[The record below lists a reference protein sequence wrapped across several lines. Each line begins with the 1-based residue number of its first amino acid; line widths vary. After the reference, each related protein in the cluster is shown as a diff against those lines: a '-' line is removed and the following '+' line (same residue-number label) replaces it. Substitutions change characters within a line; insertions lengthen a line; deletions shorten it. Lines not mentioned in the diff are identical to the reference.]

1 MRDEFEEIRKQII
14 VYWGVDERALVVKV
28 TVNKGE
34 ERFTLPVPVPIS
46 IQAGVSLMIIH
57 YHG

>member
-1 MRDEFEEIRKQII
+1 MK
-14 VYWGVDERALVVKV
+14 VYWGVDERVLVVKG

-34 ERFTLPVPVPIS
+34 DRFTLPVPVSIS

-57 YHG
+57 YRG